1 MDDFERDQK
10 LREYIDIK
18 IEKLVL
24 TLGISRSSI
33 HFVEN
38 YQSEQTKQSLAI
50 DYRAMKLL
58 HECCQ

>member
-38 YQSEQTKQSLAI
+38 Y
-50 DYRAMKLL
+50 
-58 HECCQ
+58 